1 VIEKTELQVSTKS
14 QGWIYGDFL
23 SCVPLY
29 VTAKEHGTSISL
41 FGFKFLV
48 FETVFGFWF
57 VLLETIF
64 GFSFVV

>member
-41 FGFKFLV
+41 FGFKFL
-48 FETVFGFWF
+48 FF
-57 VLLETIF
+57 
-64 GFSFVV
+64 